1 MSEKILFLTGKLAQR
16 QLERILNT
24 MKPEFS
30 YKINQIGV
38 NVAALMSESIIMRR
52 LPKTQEFDRI
62 IVPGKFR
69 GSIKKLSNFFNI
81 PVERGPDDISNLPD
95 YFGMKVVDERLTKH
109 SCLIFA
115 EIVDAAILPVSKI
128 VKIAKKFIN
137 DGANVIDLGCMPDT
151 DFKHLEESINALKS
165 LGIKVSV
172 DSSNNEE
179 LIRASNAGADYIL
192 SVNEKTFISLIK

>member
-1 MSEKILFLTGKLAQR
+1 MKEVLTIFLIFRLFW
-16 QLERILNT
+16 
-24 MKPEFS
+24 
-30 YKINQIGV
+30 Y
-38 NVAALMSESIIMRR
+38 ESSRR
-52 LPKTQEFDRI
+52 K
-62 IVPGKFR
+62 
-69 GSIKKLSNFFNI
+69 
-81 PVERGPDDISNLPD
+81 
-95 YFGMKVVDERLTKH
+95 LTKH

-179 LIRASNAGADYIL
+179 LIRASNAGADYIF
-192 SVNEKTFISLIK
+192 KC